1 MKDPIVSDI
10 HKIRDAHAAKFK
22 YDFEAIAADWLKEQ
36 TAAKR
41 AGQKFVDLSAK
52 AARRHRHSTGS

>member
-10 HKIRDAHAAKFK
+10 QKIRDAHAAKFK
-22 YDFEAIAADWLKEQ
+22 YDFEAVAADWLKDQ

-41 AGQKFVDLSAK
+41 AGQRFVDLSAK
-52 AARRHRHSTGS
+52 AARRYRHSAGS